1 MTTFTIGS
9 KAVPLPIH
17 LDLKVI
23 TEALDKNW
31 WGGENEWKNKSID
44 KKQSNLLKALKEYPK
59 YIHAKKNTGEPL
71 TSWLATYKLIVV
83 MHAACTNK
91 LNIYECKLRV
101 NIIFVDPLIKV
112 KIQQQWPAWRHIC
125 IATNQLGLS

>member
-1 MTTFTIGS
+1 MSKQSAYKSRCWSSHFNIQHSLSTSVGGRYGAFHASASFNMNNLNENIDQNTNFGKKMTTFTIGS

-17 LDLKVI
+17 LDLKVLSA
-23 TEALDKNW
+23 ALDKNW

-71 TSWLATYKLIVV
+71 TGYL
-83 MHAACTNK
+83 
-91 LNIYECKLRV
+91 
-101 NIIFVDPLIKV
+101 
-112 KIQQQWPAWRHIC
+112 
-125 IATNQLGLS
+125 